1 MQSKEIILE
10 GDRFVLERLSPA
22 VVRVTHR
29 DQVGYFGLY
38 KDGDLK
44 YPFAF
49 QFLEQQSYDEGIGNG
64 MTRSTTPESALRNLI
79 HYMRDSQRTMDEQL
93 INPEAR
99 KGLTEWNLST
109 VGIQLQA
116 SQEALGQGQ

>member
-1 MQSKEIILE
+1 MQRKEIIVEGERYILE
-10 GDRFVLERLSPA
+10 QMSPA
-22 VVRVTHR
+22 VVRVKYR

-49 QFLEQQSYDEGIGNG
+49 QTSEPQSYEEGLGNG
-64 MTRSTTPESALRNLI
+64 MTKSTTPESVLRILI
-79 HYMRDSQRTMDEQL
+79 YYMTESQREADEQQ

-99 KGLTEWNLST
+99 KGLAEWA
-109 VGIQLQA
+109 LQEFLDTLPD
-116 SQEALGQGQ
+116 SPDR

>member
-1 MQSKEIILE
+1 MKEIIIE
-10 GDRFVLERLSPA
+10 GEKFVLEPLSPA

-49 QFLEQQSYDEGIGNG
+49 QTWEPQSYDEGLGNS
-64 MTRSTTPESALRNLI
+64 MTNSATPELALRGLI
-79 HYMRDSQRTMDEQL
+79 LYLRDKQRKTDEQQ

-99 KGLTEWNLST
+99 KGLAEWT
-109 VGIQLQA
+109 LQEFLDTLPD
-116 SQEALGQGQ
+116 SPEQ